1 MAPSTP
7 PPPSR
12 LSLAALTIASTSRRV
27 MSPSTIS
34 MRGILLPVTD
44 GAGVEVDE
52 ARARI
57 EADAA
62 HVERVGGLADGE
74 HRHTREA
81 DVHGVAVHVLAVA
94 RHAAADAGQPG
105 IGRGRAESG
114 EHLDR
119 AAVADD

>member
-7 PPPSR
+7 PPPKR
-12 LSLAALTIASTSRRV
+12 LSFAALTMASTSRRV

-34 MRGILLPVTD
+34 MRGMSLPVATLPVPD
-44 GAGVEVDE
+44 RAGVEVDE

-62 HVERVGGLADGE
+62 HVERVGGLAHLE
-74 HRHTREA
+74 HGDAREA

-94 RHAAADAGQPG
+94 RHAA
-105 IGRGRAESG
+105 
-114 EHLDR
+114 
-119 AAVADD
+119 

>member
-7 PPPSR
+7 PPPRR

-34 MRGILLPVTD
+34 MLGMISPVAN

-52 ARARI
+52 TRPRI

-62 HVERVGGLADGE
+62 HVERVGGLADLE
-74 HRHTREA
+74 HRHAREA

-105 IGRGRAESG
+105 VARG
-114 EHLDR
+114 
-119 AAVADD
+119 